1 MPTAYLIA
9 GPNGAGKTTFARQF
23 LPKVNCQQFVN
34 ADLIATGIAPLLP
47 HSANYRAGEIMLEE
61 LSRHL
66 EAKHD
71 FAFECTLSG
80 RAYLKYIHQAKQSG
94 YYVHLI
100 FLWLPSAEMA
110 IKRVHLRVERGGHS
124 IPDDVIERRYYQG
137 VSHLF
142 KLYMPLVDSW
152 AVYDNS
158 QHPVIMVAQGGG
170 EQQEIVNIPRYRALQ
185 ALLAR

>member
-1 MPTAYLIA
+1 
-9 GPNGAGKTTFARQF
+9 
-23 LPKVNCQQFVN
+23 
-34 ADLIATGIAPLLP
+34 
-47 HSANYRAGEIMLEE
+47 MLEE

-80 RAYLKYIHQAKQSG
+80 RAYLKYILQAKQSG

-124 IPDDVIERRYYQG
+124 IPDDVIERRYNQG

-142 KLYMPLVDSW
+142 NLYMPLVDSW